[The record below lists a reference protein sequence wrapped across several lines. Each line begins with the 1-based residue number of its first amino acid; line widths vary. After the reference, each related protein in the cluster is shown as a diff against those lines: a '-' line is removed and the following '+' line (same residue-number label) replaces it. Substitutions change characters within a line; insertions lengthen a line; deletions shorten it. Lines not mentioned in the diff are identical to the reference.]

1 MDGIEQKV
9 QLIKEGVALNQ
20 GCVDIL
26 LRVMAAGSV
35 RVECSSPQ
43 MPM

>member
-9 QLIKEGVALNQ
+9 QLIKEGGLRIKS
-20 GCVDIL
+20 VDIP